1 MSTKYAFLD
10 RDGTLI
16 YEPQDTHQID
26 RLEKLQILEGVIEGL
41 QRLRDV
47 GYKLILI
54 SNQDGIGTPSFPREA
69 FKQVQ
74 NHILETFQNQG
85 IMFEA
90 VFVCPHLSEDNCSC
104 RKPKTGLVDS
114 FLEEHKEEID
124 WENSFMCGDRDTDE
138 EFAQNI
144 GLRFIPTQTN
154 GSFGEVLKKVY
165 NGG

>member
-26 RLEKLQILEGVIEGL
+26 RLEKLQILEGVIKGL
-41 QRLRDV
+41 QRLRET

-54 SNQDGIGTPSFPREA
+54 SNQDGVGTPSFPWEA

-74 NHILETFQNQG
+74 SRMLEIFREHD
-85 IMFEA
+85 IVFEE
-90 VFVCPHLSEDNCSC
+90 VFVCPHLPEDACSC

-124 WENSFMCGDRDTDE
+124 WENSFMCGDRDTDK

-154 GSFGEVLKKVY
+154 ASFREVLKKVY
-165 NGG
+165 NEG